1 MSLRIVITSFGS
13 YGDLNPYVAL
23 AQGLRERGHRPVL
36 AIQPHFRPVVEA
48 AGLAF
53 RPVRPDLDP
62 GDPDWSR
69 RALDP
74 RRGSEFLIRRLLMP
88 RIRQSYED
96 LLAATRGADLLLSH
110 PLTYAGPVVAE
121 VLGIRWAAS
130 VLAPLSLFST
140 DDPPLFVPSP
150 ALAALHRR
158 WPRALG
164 PLIPLAKRLVRPWTA
179 PVAALRAGLGLPPG
193 GHPIYEGQFSP
204 MLNLAMFPR
213 VLAGPRADWPPN
225 TVVTGAALWDGAH
238 GTMSPELER
247 FLDAGP
253 PPVVFTLGSSAV
265 GSAGSAGFYRESL
278 AAVARLGVRAVLLTG
293 PDSRNRP
300 GGRLPEGVLALPG
313 APHGA
318 LFARASAV
326 VHQVGAGTLA
336 QALRA
341 GRPMLLVPHAH
352 DQPDNAAR
360 TERLGIARTLYPSR
374 YSARRVEHHL
384 AALLG
389 DPAYAR
395 RAAAV
400 AQRVA
405 AEDGVRDAADALEAL
420 AADRRPANPL

>member
-1 MSLRIVITSFGS
+1 MSLRIVIASFGS

-36 AIQPHFRPVVEA
+36 AMQPYFRAAVEG
-48 AGLAF
+48 AGLEF
-53 RPVRPDLDP
+53 HPVRPDHDP
-62 GDPDWSR
+62 GDPDRSR
-69 RALDP
+69 RIMDP
-74 RRGSEFLIRRLLMP
+74 LRGSEFLIRRLLMP
-88 RIRQSYED
+88 HVRESYED
-96 LLAATRGADLLLSH
+96 LLAAARGADLLLSH
-110 PLTYAGPVVAE
+110 PLTYAGPLVAE

-130 VLAPLSLFST
+130 ALAPLSFFST
-140 DDPPLFVPSP
+140 DDPPLFVSSP
-150 ALAALHRR
+150 AVAALHRR
-158 WPRALG
+158 WPRALA

-179 PVAALRAGLGLPPG
+179 PVAALRAELGLPPG
-193 GHPIYEGQFSP
+193 GHPVYEGQFSP

-213 VLAGPRADWPPN
+213 VLAEPRPDWPPN

-238 GTMSPELER
+238 GAMAPELEA

-253 PPVVFTLGSSAV
+253 SPVVFTLGSSAV
-265 GSAGSAGFYRESL
+265 GSAGAAGFYRESL

-293 PDSRNRP
+293 RDPRNRP
-300 GGRLPEGVLALPG
+300 GDRLPDGVLALPG

-360 TERLGIARTLYPSR
+360 TERLGIARTLYPRR
-374 YSARRVEHHL
+374 YSARRVERHL

-395 RAAAV
+395 RAQAV

-405 AEDGVRDAADALEAL
+405 AEDGVRDAAEALEAL
-420 AADRRPANPL
+420 AAGPTPANPL